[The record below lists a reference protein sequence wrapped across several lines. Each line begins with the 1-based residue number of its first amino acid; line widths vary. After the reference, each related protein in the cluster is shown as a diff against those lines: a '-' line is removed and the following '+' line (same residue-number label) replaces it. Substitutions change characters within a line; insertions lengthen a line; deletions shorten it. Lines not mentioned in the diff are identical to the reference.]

1 MNPEPLN
8 PEPLN
13 PEPLNPEP
21 LNPEPL
27 NPMNT
32 IIEKMR
38 LHKLPEA
45 VIDTFLYYFNQLKV
59 GKTGYITENEIDS
72 VTHEELADFSSLE
85 DDPAMTNHYLKK
97 TVVIKLNG
105 GLGTTMGL
113 KGAKSLI
120 PVKNG
125 LTFLDITALQ
135 TISLNRKYGFNI
147 PLLLMNSFRTEEHS
161 NALISKYPELDTP
174 IPGSFLQHK
183 YPKILADSFKPAS
196 FPQNPDLEWNP
207 PGHGDLYT
215 ALITSG
221 LLSRLLES
229 GNEYAFVSNIDN
241 LGANLDPKI
250 LDYFASG
257 GFSFLME
264 VTERTWMD
272 RKGGHLAR
280 LKSSGR
286 LTLRESSQCAP
297 EDIDSF
303 RDIKKHSFFNT
314 NNLWIHLPSL
324 SRLLHESKGNIHLP
338 LIRNRKRLDPVDSTT
353 PEVFQVETAMGSA
366 ISVFENAS
374 AIKVPRS
381 RFAPVKN
388 CEELLLLWSDQY
400 ILDEQYHI
408 TPDNRC
414 GRNRTTISLDPKY
427 YSWIDQLNQR
437 FPAGAPSICDCD
449 SLTIKGDVTFGK
461 NINVKGSIVITN
473 ESGEPKTVPD
483 NTIINSSII
492 L

>member
-1 MNPEPLN
+1 
-8 PEPLN
+8 
-13 PEPLNPEP
+13 
-21 LNPEPL
+21 
-27 NPMNT
+27 MNT
-32 IIEKMR
+32 IMEKMR

-45 VIDTFLYYFNQLKV
+45 VIDNFIFYFNQLKE
-59 GKTGYITENEIDS
+59 GKTGYITESDIDS
-72 VTHEELADFSSLE
+72 VSPAELADYSSLGGDAYSIE
-85 DDPAMTNHYLKK
+85 QYLKK

-135 TISLNRKYGFNI
+135 TVSLNKKYGFNI
-147 PLLLMNSFRTEEHS
+147 PLLLMNSFRTEEQS
-161 NALISKYPELDTP
+161 NALVAKYPELKTS
-174 IPGSFLQHK
+174 IPQSFLQHK
-183 YPKILADSFKPAS
+183 YPKILVDSLQPAL
-196 FPQNPDLEWNP
+196 FFQNPDLEWNP

-229 GNEYAFVSNIDN
+229 GYEYAFVSNVDN

-250 LDYFASG
+250 LCYFASG

-286 LTLRESSQCAP
+286 LTLRESGQCAP
-297 EDIDSF
+297 EDIDYF
-303 RDIKKHSFFNT
+303 RDVKKHSFFNT

-324 SRLLHESKGNIHLP
+324 NNLLHESSGHFHLP
-338 LIRNRKRLDPVDSTT
+338 LIRNRKRLDPVDTTT

-366 ISVFENAS
+366 ISIFENAT
-374 AIKVPRS
+374 AIQVPRS

-400 ILDEQYHI
+400 ILNEQFHI
-408 TPDNRC
+408 IPNNRC
-414 GRNRTTISLDPKY
+414 GRNRTTISLDPQH

-437 FPAGAPSICDCD
+437 FPAGAPSLCGCD
-449 SLTIKGDVTFGK
+449 SLSIKGDVTFGK
-461 NINVKGSIVITN
+461 NVIVQGIVVISN
-473 ESGEPKTVPD
+473 ESGEPRSVPD
-483 NTIINSSII
+483 NTVISSAIS

>member
-1 MNPEPLN
+1 
-8 PEPLN
+8 
-13 PEPLNPEP
+13 
-21 LNPEPL
+21 
-27 NPMNT
+27 
-32 IIEKMR
+32 MR
-38 LHKLPEA
+38 LHELPEA
-45 VIDTFLYYFNQLKV
+45 VIDTFLYYFNQLKE
-59 GKTGYITENEIDS
+59 GKTGYISENDIDS
-72 VTHEELADFSSLE
+72 VVPSELANYNSLTDNADTIE
-85 DDPAMTNHYLKK
+85 RTLKK
-97 TVVIKLNG
+97 TIVIKLNG

-113 KGAKSLI
+113 RGAKSLI

-135 TISLNRKYGFNI
+135 TISLNKKYGFNI
-147 PLLLMNSFRTEEHS
+147 PLLLMNSFRTEEDS
-161 NALISKYPELDTP
+161 TALIAKYPELKTS
-174 IPGSFLQHK
+174 IPLSFLQHK
-183 YPKILADSFKPAS
+183 YPKILVDNFQPAL

-221 LLSRLLES
+221 ILTRLLES
-229 GNEYAFVSNIDN
+229 SYEYAFVSNIDN

-250 LDYFASG
+250 LDYFASS

-280 LKSSGR
+280 LKSSSR

-297 EDIDSF
+297 GDINHF
-303 RDIKKHSFFNT
+303 KDIKKHSFFNT
-314 NNLWIHLPSL
+314 NNLWIHLTSL
-324 SRLLHESKGNIHLP
+324 NKLLCESKGHLHLP
-338 LIRNRKRLDPVDSTT
+338 LIRNKKRLDPVNTTT

-374 AIKVPRS
+374 AIQVPRT

-400 ILDEQYHI
+400 ILDERYHI
-408 TPDNRC
+408 TPNTQC
-414 GRNRTTISLDPKY
+414 GRNRPTISLDPQY
-427 YSWIDQLNQR
+427 YSWIDQLNLR
-437 FPAGAPSICDCD
+437 FPSGAPSLCGCD
-449 SLTIKGDVTFGK
+449 SLTIKGDVTFG
-461 NINVKGSIVITN
+461 NNVVVKGTVAITN
-473 ESGEPKTVPD
+473 ESGEPRLVPD
-483 NTIINSSII
+483 NAIIDSAIT

>member
-1 MNPEPLN
+1 MNE
-8 PEPLN
+8 
-13 PEPLNPEP
+13 
-21 LNPEPL
+21 
-27 NPMNT
+27 

-45 VIDTFLYYFNQLKV
+45 VIDTFIFYFNQLKE
-59 GKTGYITENEIDS
+59 GKTGYITESEINS
-72 VTHEELADFSSLE
+72 VSSSELADYSSLTGNAHSIE
-85 DDPAMTNHYLKK
+85 QYLKR

-113 KGAKSLI
+113 TGAKSLI
-120 PVKNG
+120 PVKND

-135 TISLNRKYGFNI
+135 TVSLNKKYGFNI
-147 PLLLMNSFRTEEHS
+147 PLLLMNSFRTEEQS
-161 NALISKYPELDTP
+161 NALIAKYPELKTS
-174 IPGSFLQHK
+174 IPQSFLQHK
-183 YPKILADSFKPAS
+183 YPKLLVDNFQPAS

-229 GNEYAFVSNIDN
+229 GFEYAFVSNIDN
-241 LGANLDPKI
+241 LGACLDPKI
-250 LDYFASG
+250 LEYFASG

-264 VTERTWMD
+264 VTQRTWMD

-280 LKSSGR
+280 LKSNGR

-297 EDIDSF
+297 DDIDYF
-303 RDIKKHSFFNT
+303 RDIKRHSFFNT

-324 SRLLHESKGNIHLP
+324 NKLLRESSGHLHLP
-338 LIRNRKRLDPVDSTT
+338 LIRNRKHLDPVDTAT

-366 ISVFENAS
+366 ISVFENAT
-374 AIKVPRS
+374 AIHVPRT

-400 ILDEQYHI
+400 ILDEQFHI
-408 TPDNRC
+408 TPNSNC
-414 GRNRTTISLDPKY
+414 SQNRTTISLDPQY

-437 FPAGAPSICDCD
+437 FPAGAPSLCGCN

-461 NINVKGSIVITN
+461 GVVVRGSVNITN
-473 ESGEPKTVPD
+473 ESGKPRSVPD
-483 NTIINSSII
+483 NSVISSA
-492 L
+492 LSL

>member
-1 MNPEPLN
+1 
-8 PEPLN
+8 
-13 PEPLNPEP
+13 
-21 LNPEPL
+21 
-27 NPMNT
+27 MNT
-32 IIEKMR
+32 LIEKMR

-45 VIDTFLYYFNQLKV
+45 VIDTFIFYFNQLKE
-59 GKTGYITENEIDS
+59 GKTGYITESEIDS
-72 VTHEELADFSSLE
+72 VLPSELTDYSLLNE
-85 DDPAMTNHYLKK
+85 DNRVIESFLKK
-97 TVVIKLNG
+97 AVVIKLNG

-135 TISLNRKYGFNI
+135 TVSLNKKYGFNI
-147 PLLLMNSFRTEEHS
+147 PLLLMNSFRTQEQS
-161 NALISKYPELDTP
+161 NALIAKYPELKTP

-183 YPKILADSFKPAS
+183 YPKIIADSLQPAS
-196 FPQNPDLEWNP
+196 FPQNPDFEWNP

-229 GNEYAFVSNIDN
+229 GYEYAFVSNVDN

-250 LDYFASG
+250 LGYFASG

-280 LKSSGR
+280 LKSNGR
-286 LTLRESSQCAP
+286 LTLRESGQCAP
-297 EDIDSF
+297 EDIDRF
-303 RDIKKHSFFNT
+303 RDVKKHSFFNT

-324 SRLLHESKGNIHLP
+324 NKLLNESSGHLHLP
-338 LIRNRKRLDPVDSTT
+338 LIRNRKRLDPVDTTT

-374 AIKVPRS
+374 AIHVPRT

-400 ILDEQYHI
+400 ILDEQFHI
-408 TPDNRC
+408 IPNNRC
-414 GRNRTTISLDPKY
+414 GRDRTTISLDPQY

-437 FPAGAPSICDCD
+437 FPAGAPSLCGCDA
-449 SLTIKGDVTFGK
+449 LTVKGDFTFGK
-461 NINVKGSIVITN
+461 GVVIKGTVTITN
-473 ESGEPKTVPD
+473 ETGEPRAIPD
-483 NTIINSSII
+483 NTTVDSSIT